1 MGRWPGA
8 GVEGARRRPQGCSSL
23 WPRRLS
29 PEVPRYSGVS
39 SAVLPGVPDHPDPHR
54 AVHFHRGP
62 DLCRGP
68 GVRGERGGAWA
79 AAPPGSGRTGVP
91 QGARANTV
99 GEQSSTAEGG
109 LPPHNA
115 PSGEPGRSTR
125 MEPVGSNSWDWGESR
140 ILGVPAP
147 GPGPAPFSG
156 LDGQSR
162 QEGPRPLG
170 APGGARCAGGG
181 CRGEGTARCRE

>member
-1 MGRWPGA
+1 MGRGTPW
-8 GVEGARRRPQGCSSL
+8 
-23 WPRRLS
+23 
-29 PEVPRYSGVS
+29 
-39 SAVLPGVPDHPDPHR
+39 
-54 AVHFHRGP
+54 
-62 DLCRGP
+62 
-68 GVRGERGGAWA
+68 ERED
-79 AAPPGSGRTGVP
+79 
-91 QGARANTV
+91 QGAQGTRANTV

-115 PSGEPGRSTR
+115 PSE
-125 MEPVGSNSWDWGESR
+125 EPVGSNSWDWGESR